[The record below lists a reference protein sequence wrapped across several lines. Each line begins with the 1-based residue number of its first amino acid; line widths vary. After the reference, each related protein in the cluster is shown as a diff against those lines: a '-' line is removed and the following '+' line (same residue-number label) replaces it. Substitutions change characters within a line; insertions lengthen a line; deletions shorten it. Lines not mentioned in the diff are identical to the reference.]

1 MITTIGLFTAY
12 VAVFHLED
20 LDCGVDSHGEHLHHD
35 GKIGH
40 PLLTVVFVLQY
51 FCWNSGLEASLRH
64 LGL

>member
-12 VAVFHLED
+12 VAVFLLED
-20 LDCGVDSHGEHLHHD
+20 LDCGVDSHGEHLHLD

-40 PLLTVVFVLQY
+40 PLLRPLLCLQH
-51 FCWNSGLEASLRH
+51 FCWHSGLEASLRH

>member
-20 LDCGVDSHGEHLHHD
+20 LDCGVDSHGEHLHLD

-40 PLLTVVFVLQY
+40 PLLTVVFVL
-51 FCWNSGLEASLRH
+51 
-64 LGL
+64 

>member
-1 MITTIGLFTAY
+1 MIYNNWIIHCLRCCIPP
-12 VAVFHLED
+12 ED
-20 LDCGVDSHGEHLHHD
+20 LDCGDDSRGEHLHLD

-51 FCWNSGLEASLRH
+51 FCWIFGLEASLRH